1 MRRVEKRDIGAD
13 LMKIG
18 RALVICAGF
27 ALSLTAPMLPADAES
42 ITFNWSATVP
52 PGVTGGGFPF
62 IGSGTLT
69 ATTGPGGDL
78 VTNITG
84 SFTNGIITEMVTGV
98 GPLGSNPIFIT
109 DNLIFPIGTTFTGP
123 PVVVGSGSYMSVANL
138 DIHGLAF
145 STTDGTTPGVFI
157 IASQAQPNTTPP
169 PTGNFYSQVPAG
181 GGFGVGQFTLS
192 QVPGPIA
199 GAGLPGLVAACGG
212 LIALARRRRRQVA
225 LN

>member
-1 MRRVEKRDIGAD
+1 
-13 LMKIG
+13 MKIG
-18 RALVICAGF
+18 RAFVVCAGF

-42 ITFNWSATVP
+42 ITLNWSATAP
-52 PGVTGGGFPF
+52 SPSLGGFPF
-62 IGSGTLT
+62 TGSGTLT

-84 SFTNGIITEMVTGV
+84 SFTNGTITDMVTGV
-98 GPLGSNPIFIT
+98 GPLNASPVFMT

-123 PVVVGSGSYMSVANL
+123 PVVGPGVSYASVADL

-145 STTDGTTPGVFI
+145 ATTAGIFI
-157 IASQAQPNTTPP
+157 MASQAQPNTTPP

-192 QVPGPIA
+192 QVPAPIA
-199 GAGLPGLVAACGG
+199 GAGLLGLILASGG
-212 LIALARRRRRQVA
+212 LLGWWRRRKKSGVG
-225 LN
+225 